1 VTDRRQPVD
10 IARTRPAAQVVDRVA
25 RRGLHGFA
33 LGVLATVAVGCNEPR
48 FLIPGPTLRG
58 ITIPLP
64 PPSIVDEMLVTIDV
78 EGGIPL
84 GFQGPGTRAFLY
96 EQGTGRGYFVYAE
109 QQSFIIS
116 DVLVDIEDN
125 CLESW
130 FIDGVD
136 DEESSVVNYKVVL
149 GEGEACM
156 DVSCSQ
162 MDQQGAC
169 LCLEKWTT
177 GC

>member
-1 VTDRRQPVD
+1 VSDRRQPVD
-10 IARTRPAAQVVDRVA
+10 IARARPAA
-25 RRGLHGFA
+25 RGRHWLV
-33 LGVLATVAVGCNEPR
+33 LGLLATVTIGCNEPR

-64 PPSIVDEMLVTIDV
+64 PPSIVDEGLVTIDV

-109 QQSFIIS
+109 TQSFMIN

-130 FIDGVD
+130 FVDGID
-136 DEESSVVNYKVVL
+136 DEESSSVNYKVVL
-149 GEGEACM
+149 AEGEACM
-156 DVSCSQ
+156 DISCSQ

-169 LCLEKWTT
+169 LCLEQWTT

>member
-1 VTDRRQPVD
+1 VSDRRQPVD
-10 IARTRPAAQVVDRVA
+10 IARTRPAARVA
-25 RRGLHGFA
+25 ARFAARGLHGLV
-33 LGVLATVAVGCNEPR
+33 LGVLATVTIGCNEPR

-64 PPSIVDEMLVTIDV
+64 PPSITEEMLVTIDV

-96 EQGTGRGYFVYAE
+96 EKGTGRGYFVYAE
-109 QQSFIIS
+109 QQSFTIN

-130 FIDGVD
+130 FIDGID
-136 DEESSVVNYKVVL
+136 DEESSVVNYKAVL
-149 GEGEACM
+149 AEGEACLET
-156 DVSCSQ
+156 SCSQ